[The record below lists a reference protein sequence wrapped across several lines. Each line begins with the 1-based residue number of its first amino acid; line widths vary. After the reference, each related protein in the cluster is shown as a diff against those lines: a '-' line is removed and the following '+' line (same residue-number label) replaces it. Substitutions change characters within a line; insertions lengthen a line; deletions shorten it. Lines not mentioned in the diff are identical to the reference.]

1 MGEPKQ
7 KNPSEEIVDV
17 KNEIAQLEAQ
27 RVFERDMKELEVLNE
42 KFAAERKRFL
52 QLYQR
57 QNNPV
62 FNDN

>member
-57 QNNPV
+57 KNNPV